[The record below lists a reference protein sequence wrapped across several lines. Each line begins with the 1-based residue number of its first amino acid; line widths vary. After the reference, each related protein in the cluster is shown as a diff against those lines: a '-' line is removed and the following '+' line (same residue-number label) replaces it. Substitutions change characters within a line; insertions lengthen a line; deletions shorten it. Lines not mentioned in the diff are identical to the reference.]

1 MRAGESAVVKPQQ
14 LDVVDAAS
22 LRSHLAAI
30 VESSD
35 DAIIGETLDGIVTSC
50 NQGAERIYGYT
61 AAEMIGKSVDLLVPP
76 DREDEIPTI
85 LKRIR
90 NGDRVEHYETK
101 RRRRDGTVI
110 DISLTVSPIKDK
122 AGRIV
127 GSSAIAR
134 DVTVAKRADEAL
146 GMVDELRQRTDELAR
161 SNSELQRFAYVA
173 SHDLQE
179 PVRTVATYCELLND
193 RYKAQLDEKAREWI
207 GYAVAGARRMHGLI
221 ADLLE
226 YSRLQSPTRP
236 FAPTDCGSV
245 VAEVIANLRIS
256 IDEMQAEV
264 SHDPLPIVTAD
275 ASQLAHLFQ
284 NLIANAIKFRGNQP
298 PRVHVSAERHGD
310 EWVFSVR
317 DNGIGI
323 EPRHCQ
329 QIFDVFKRLHPEGQY
344 PGTGI
349 GLSICKRVVEHHQ
362 GRVWVESEPGRGS
375 VFYFSLPLRTGA
387 QP

>member
-1 MRAGESAVVKPQQ
+1 VVKLQ
-14 LDVVDAAS
+14 LPEVVDAAS
-22 LRSHLAAI
+22 LRSYLAAI

-61 AAEMIGKSVDLLVPP
+61 ASEMIGTPVDLLVPP
-76 DREDEIPTI
+76 DRVDEIPGI
-85 LKRIR
+85 LNRIR
-90 NGDRVEHYETK
+90 DGERIEHYETK

-110 DISLTVSPIKDK
+110 DISLTVSPIKDEG
-122 AGRIV
+122 GRIV
-127 GSSAIAR
+127 GASTIGR
-134 DVTVAKRADEAL
+134 DVTLAKRAEEAL
-146 GMVDELRQRTDELAR
+146 RMVDELRQRTDELAR

-179 PVRTVATYCELLND
+179 PARTVATFCELLSN
-193 RYKAQLDEKAREWI
+193 RYKAQLDDKAREWI
-207 GYAVAGARRMHGLI
+207 GYAVAGARRMQGLV
-221 ADLLE
+221 AGLLE
-226 YSRLQSPTRP
+226 YSGLQGPTRSL
-236 FAPTDCGSV
+236 APTDCAGV
-245 VAEVIANLRIS
+245 VAEAIANLRIS
-256 IDEMQAEV
+256 IDEVRAEV
-264 SHDPLPIVTAD
+264 SHDPLPVVTAD

-310 EWVFSVR
+310 EWTFSVR

-349 GLSICKRVVEHHQ
+349 GLAICKRVVEQHS
-362 GRVWVESEPGRGS
+362 GRIWVESEPGRGS
-375 VFYFSLPLRTGA
+375 VFYFSLPIQTGG

>member
-1 MRAGESAVVKPQQ
+1 MVEPQHPGFVDSAT
-14 LDVVDAAS
+14 LS
-22 LRSHLAAI
+22 SYLAAI

-35 DAIIGETLDGIVTSC
+35 DAIIGETLDGIVASY
-50 NQGAERIYGYT
+50 NPAAERIYGYT
-61 AAEMIGKSVDLLVPP
+61 ATEMIGKSVDVLVPQ
-76 DREDEIPTI
+76 DRGDEIPKI

-90 NGDRVEHYETK
+90 DGERIEHYETK

-110 DISLTVSPIKDK
+110 DISLTVSPIKDQE
-122 AGRIV
+122 GRTV

-134 DVTVAKRADEAL
+134 DVTVAKRAEEAL
-146 GMVDELRQRTDELAR
+146 RMVDELRQRTDELAR

-179 PVRTVATYCELLND
+179 PSRTVATYCELLDD
-193 RYKAQLDEKAREWI
+193 RYKAQLDDKAREWI
-207 GYAVAGARRMHGLI
+207 GYAVAGARRMHALV

-236 FAPTDCGSV
+236 VAPTDCARV
-245 VAEVIANLRIS
+245 VAEAIANLRIS
-256 IDEMQAEV
+256 IDETGAEV
-264 SHDPLPIVTAD
+264 THDPLPVVTAD

-284 NLIANAIKFRGNQP
+284 NLIANAIKFRGNQA
-298 PRVHVSAERHGD
+298 PRVHVSAERRGD

-323 EPRHCQ
+323 APRHCQ

-349 GLSICKRVVEHHQ
+349 GLAICKRVVEHHL
-362 GRVWVESEPGRGS
+362 GRIWVESEPGRGS
-375 VFYFSLPLRTGA
+375 VFYFSLPIETGV